1 MLIAALQCVHEGA
14 HCPVVQVGV
23 VEALL
28 EAPTRVQTQEHK
40 RKDVEGAE
48 HENGYYSVR
57 NWVKPP
63 LPSLPNLSF
72 PFFFFSFP
80 AVSMSL

>member
-1 MLIAALQCVHEGA
+1 MLIAALQCVHEGV

-40 RKDVEGAE
+40 RKDVNMKMATT
-48 HENGYYSVR
+48 
-57 NWVKPP
+57 
-63 LPSLPNLSF
+63 
-72 PFFFFSFP
+72 
-80 AVSMSL
+80 A